1 MRLCDGLA
9 GNGANITM
17 IHPYT
22 YMKENISRNDIYKSY
37 GVTRRFTVRMLYT
50 PLFEYSGKYFVFG
63 ALVTAFTITT
73 LRIIAVNIGRLNNV
87 IILSRDNK
95 VVLPVLILKK
105 IFGRLFRVR
114 IVLIVPEVRPGK
126 LYSWAVKNVD
136 GLCANV
142 SSASNLLIMKYK
154 MKPENIFLLLA
165 PVPDYK
171 NDISKAEARKVI
183 GYNSSTPLI
192 VYTGKV
198 GLGIQELF
206 YILDAAEILRDYHF
220 MFTGGRQS
228 AVEYF
233 RKLCSERKLY
243 NITFTGFFDDS
254 TFVRNYQLAAD
265 VLISYYTH
273 ADHTIEHSYPQK
285 ISEYMSTF
293 NPVVT
298 PDFAATRDVVNET
311 NAIFVEPENPV
322 SLAQGINKAVEDKE
336 RSAKIAKQAYQD
348 IQQLTFE
355 KVTKRVLQFLET
367 LN

>member
-9 GNGANITM
+9 GNGANIAI

-22 YMKENISRNDIYKSY
+22 YMKENISCKDIYKSY
-37 GVTRRFTVRMLYT
+37 GVKERFSVRMLYT
-50 PLFEYSGKYFVFG
+50 PLFELSGKYFTFSV
-63 ALVTAFTITT
+63 LVTAFTITT
-73 LRIIAVNIGRLNNV
+73 LRIIAVNIGGVNNV
-87 IILSRDNK
+87 IILSRDIK
-95 VVLPVLILKK
+95 VVLPALILKK

-114 IVLIVPEVRPGK
+114 IVLIVPEIRPGK
-126 LYSWAVKNVD
+126 LYHWAVRNVD

-142 SSASNLLIMKYK
+142 SSASDQLITKYNI
-154 MKPENIFLLLA
+154 KPENIFLLLA

-171 NDISKAEARKVI
+171 NDISKAEARKII

-198 GLGIQELF
+198 GLGVQELF

-243 NITFTGFFDDS
+243 NITFTGFFNNS

-265 VLISYYTH
+265 VLVSYYTR
-273 ADHTIEHSYPQK
+273 ADHTVEHSYPQK
-285 ISEYMSTF
+285 INEYMSTF

-298 PDFAATRDVVNET
+298 PNFAATRDVINEN

-322 SLAQGINKAVEDKE
+322 SLAQGIKKAIEDKE
-336 RSAKIAKQAYQD
+336 HSAKIAKQAYLD
-348 IQQLTFE
+348 VQQLAFE
-355 KVTKRVLQFLET
+355 KVTKRILQYLET